1 MSPLS
6 PVPEP
11 STKSTQ
17 TPGSSN
23 PEREVRLRNILS
35 IVALTLLILVLAYM
49 ILEELTSI
57 LRPLLIAVFVC
68 YLIVPAHRWLVVHR
82 LPSSLSY
89 IVIVGSILSVMY
101 GIGNMALRSIGQM
114 SSQLPQYIEGFQK
127 NTDAIVQTLKNRWE
141 ALTERDGPEGE
152 SGHGRETGQKTGSSV
167 EPADVNPVTTMAA
180 SVPSSRPTHVDDNA
194 QERWKLFPT
203 RHLIQMGRSTLE
215 AFLGLFT
222 SAMVVVFYLIFLLAE
237 VAGFHRRLS
246 GALGVQRAE
255 QVMGVVRKINAAISR
270 YIAIKT
276 FVSLLIGA
284 FSGIILALFGV
295 DYAFLWGVVTF
306 LANFIPYV
314 GSMAAVILP
323 IGLSLVQFGDPWMTI
338 ILAGILTFAQM
349 VVGYWLEPW
358 LIGQQLGV
366 SPLVIVISLAF
377 WGLLWGIPGM
387 VLAVPL
393 AVALK
398 IIFENMETTRPLARL
413 CSDI

>member
-1 MSPLS
+1 MSQPS
-6 PVPEP
+6 PAPE
-11 STKSTQ
+11 S
-17 TPGSSN
+17 PGKGAPQPAASSA
-23 PEREVRLRNILS
+23 EREVRLRNVLS
-35 IVALTLLILVLAYM
+35 IVALSLLILVMAYM

-68 YLIVPAHRWLVVHR
+68 YLIVPAHHWLVAHR
-82 LPSSLSY
+82 LPSALSY
-89 IVIVGSILSVMY
+89 IVIVGGILSIMY

-114 SSQLPQYIEGFQK
+114 SNQLPQYIEGFQK
-127 NTDAIVQTLKNRWE
+127 NTDAIVQTLKDKWE
-141 ALTERDGPEGE
+141 TLTERDRSEDE
-152 SGHGRETGQKTGSSV
+152 SKNGKAAERSAGSRLGQAET
-167 EPADVNPVTTMAA
+167 NPTTMAA
-180 SVPSSRPTHVDDNA
+180 SAPTSGPADANNA
-194 QERWKLFPT
+194 QERWKPFPT
-203 RHLIQMGRSTLE
+203 RNLIQMGRSTLE

-237 VAGFHRRLS
+237 VAGFNRRLS
-246 GALGVQRAE
+246 GALGTQRAE

-284 FSGIILALFGV
+284 FSGIVLALFGV
-295 DYAFLWGVVTF
+295 DYAFLWAVVTF

-323 IGLSLVQFGDPWMTI
+323 IGLSLVQFGDPWTTV
-338 ILAGILTFAQM
+338 ILAAILTVAQM

-358 LIGQQLGV
+358 LIGQKLGV
-366 SPLVIVISLAF
+366 SPLVIVLSLAF

-398 IIFENMETTRPLARL
+398 IIFENMDSTRPLARL